1 MCMLKWLPGTQ
12 TSVCVC
18 VLLWFLLILI
28 YLFNHFFFFV
38 VFWGFIHFGFSRL
51 ALFFLFGR
59 VIMKMYKSFT
69 ALINFIFTLASRK
82 RSKLNEIK
90 NAFSYLA
97 TPLTVR
103 LRLSQQ
109 VNKNPTTIY
118 ATSNWERQG
127 MAWGKGQLVGIATIS
142 FYLLAYFN

>member
-28 YLFNHFFFFV
+28 YLFNHFFLLYFGVLFILVSV
-38 VFWGFIHFGFSRL
+38 VWP
-51 ALFFLFGR
+51 FFLFGR

>member
-1 MCMLKWLPGTQ
+1 
-12 TSVCVC
+12 
-18 VLLWFLLILI
+18 
-28 YLFNHFFFFV
+28 
-38 VFWGFIHFGFSRL
+38 
-51 ALFFLFGR
+51 
-59 VIMKMYKSFT
+59 MYKSFT

-103 LRLSQQ
+103 PCVSQQ
-109 VNKNPTTIY
+109 VNKHPTTIY
-118 ATSNWERQG
+118 ASSNW
-127 MAWGKGQLVGIATIS
+127 KGGTGRAADMATIS

>member
-1 MCMLKWLPGTQ
+1 MALWHTDKRM
-12 TSVCVC
+12 CVC

-28 YLFNHFFFFV
+28 YLFNHFFLLLLYFGVLFILVSV
-38 VFWGFIHFGFSRL
+38 VWP
-51 ALFFLFGR
+51 FFLFGR

-118 ATSNWERQG
+118 ATSNWER
-127 MAWGKGQLVGIATIS
+127 
-142 FYLLAYFN
+142 